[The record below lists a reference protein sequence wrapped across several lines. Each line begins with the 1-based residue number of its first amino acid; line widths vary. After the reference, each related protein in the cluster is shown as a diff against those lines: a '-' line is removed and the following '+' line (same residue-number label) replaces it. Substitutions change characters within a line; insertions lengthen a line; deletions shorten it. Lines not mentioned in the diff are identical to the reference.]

1 MHRLLFAVAVAAA
14 LNGADAAYD
23 SARNKLDQIE
33 LLAIPR
39 GASVHFSP
47 QEISAWVKNRV
58 PEIVPDGIRDP
69 RVQLGTDAGSATAF
83 LDLLK
88 MRHGKGRET
97 NFLLARLIEGE
108 RPVKIAIRLQSGG
121 GRCTVFLTRVEI
133 SNVVASGSVLEVL
146 IKNFFLP
153 LYPDAH
159 INEPFDLGYN
169 IDRID
174 IRPTGVRVTI
184 KR

>member
-1 MHRLLFAVAVAAA
+1 MHRLLFAVVVAAA
-14 LNGADAAYD
+14 LNGADPAYD
-23 SARNKLDQIE
+23 SARHKLD
-33 LLAIPR
+33 LLENGGVPK
-39 GASVHFSP
+39 GGSVHFSP
-47 QEISAWVKNRV
+47 QEIDAWVKFRV

-69 RVQLGTDAGSATAF
+69 RVQLGTDSGTATAF

-108 RPVKIAIRLQSGG
+108 RPVKIAIRIQSGG
-121 GRCTVFLTRVEI
+121 RRCTVFLTRVEI
-133 SNVVASGSVLEVL
+133 SSVVASGAVLDTL

-159 INEPFDLGYN
+159 INEPFDLGYG

>member
-1 MHRLLFAVAVAAA
+1 MGEESCSGNRSGRNPRSSCATGNRRRL
-14 LNGADAAYD
+14 
-23 SARNKLDQIE
+23 
-33 LLAIPR
+33 
-39 GASVHFSP
+39 
-47 QEISAWVKNRV
+47 
-58 PEIVPDGIRDP
+58 
-69 RVQLGTDAGSATAF
+69 
-83 LDLLK
+83 
-88 MRHGKGRET
+88 RHGKGRET